1 MAAALYLN
9 GGQREEAYELLDIR
23 LVAVPP
29 VPDASFGCREL
40 EPTLAK
46 MVDAQ
51 RLVRH
56 PYDNRHLHLR
66 LSPTFIVLAGIAVVA
81 LTSSTL
87 QADPIEGLN
96 AGVFADRRPA
106 AERIVYRRCW
116 WRNSEKHCR
125 RHRAIGYVC
134 EDTATAATGRS
145 QTYHRTLGGDCS
157 ASDIRDL
164 STSAIVPAGL
174 RILLPREQTT
184 HIAVPT
190 LVPSA
195 RWVHDASTQG
205 WRSQQLA
212 HRHNN
217 RLIQR
222 PIAFLLPLSWMRS
235 GVPRGIFASGDAQT
249 L

>member
-1 MAAALYLN
+1 MSSSII
-9 GGQREEAYELLDIR
+9 G
-23 LVAVPP
+23 LVAVPS

-87 QADPIEGLN
+87 QADSIEGLN

-106 AERIVYRRCW
+106 AERIVHRRCW
-116 WRNSEKHCR
+116 WRSSEKHCR
-125 RHRAIGYVC
+125 RHSG
-134 EDTATAATGRS
+134 
-145 QTYHRTLGGDCS
+145 
-157 ASDIRDL
+157 
-164 STSAIVPAGL
+164 
-174 RILLPREQTT
+174 
-184 HIAVPT
+184 
-190 LVPSA
+190 
-195 RWVHDASTQG
+195 
-205 WRSQQLA
+205 
-212 HRHNN
+212 N
-217 RLIQR
+217 RLRVRRHRYGSDRQE
-222 PIAFLLPLSWMRS
+222 PNLPPNLGW
-235 GVPRGIFASGDAQT
+235 G